1 MSHPR
6 GEVEIMIDGE
16 ARRLCLTLGALA
28 DLEVLFECK
37 SIQDLQDR
45 LKQLSA
51 TELKDVLKML
61 LKATNSDCSV
71 DGVMP
76 GEAAKAVSE
85 AFRAA
90 LG

>member
-6 GEVEIMIDGE
+6 GDVEIMIDGE

-28 DLEVLFECK
+28 DLEVIFDCR
-37 SIQDLQDR
+37 SIQDLQNR

-51 TELKDVLKML
+51 RELIEVLKVL
-61 LKATNSDCSV
+61 LKAANSNCSV

-76 GEAAKAVSE
+76 IQAANAVAE
-85 AFRAA
+85 AFYAA
-90 LG
+90 LE